1 VSPTE
6 SPSSGYLPSRP
17 TPDRRRTAQALRI
30 LADATAILS
39 ESIDYEV
46 TLANVARSLV
56 PRLGEACTIHVVDER
71 GLALAAV
78 AGAGPEKGDTLRKI
92 LARFPTGGD
101 VVQTRVAR
109 TGVGEGFPQVTDDF
123 LKAISRDAEDLGLR
137 RALGVRSLL
146 FVPLKVR
153 QETLGVVTLS
163 SSERTYDEHDR
174 ELVDE
179 IACRAALAVEHARL
193 HRDVESQRARLRVI
207 ADTSRAL
214 APQLD
219 IDGIATA
226 ISRVLGG
233 GVLVGLTAGS
243 NETLLVRGCA
253 AADLAV
259 KRRLCELVGC
269 TVSLPSGS
277 LGAEVLRCGE
287 PQLLGPEATERLQP
301 AFGRLAKEFGL
312 GSALIAPLLVQG
324 RAIGLMSVFRNSQ
337 AKPLGREELSL
348 VGEIADRAAVAFER
362 ARLFE
367 SQQRATERLRLLA
380 DAGTLLAQ
388 SLQVDPTL
396 ASLARLTVGRFSH
409 ACAVDLVE
417 DGLVTSVAVAA
428 VNAELETALRR
439 VLERYTVGCPPRVLR
454 EAFESGSP
462 LLLRTVDV
470 ALLRELAVNEEHLE
484 ALTGLGLR
492 SAIVIPLVARGSQVG
507 VVSLART
514 NGTPYDDD
522 DLALA
527 EELGRRA
534 ALAVDNAR
542 LFKRA
547 TEAIAIRDEFLS
559 IASHE
564 LNTPLTP
571 LKMQLDSLRR
581 GDFPWERTVEKLDRA
596 SRQVTRLAKLVN
608 ELLDVSRISG
618 GRLRIEPER
627 FDLALLVDEIVA
639 RVSEEAERAGSQLSV
654 HSQQPCIG
662 SWDRMRIDQV
672 LTNLLTNA
680 IKYGSGKP
688 IDVRLSSGDSD
699 VSLVVRDHGIGIA
712 PEHQRRIFERFER
725 AASTRHYGGFGLGLW
740 IARQIV
746 EASGGS
752 ISVDSAPDKGS
763 TFVVKLPIS

>member
-1 VSPTE
+1 VPPIES
-6 SPSSGYLPSRP
+6 SPSGHFSSRV
-17 TPDRRRTAQALRI
+17 PDRRRSAQALHI

-46 TLANVARSLV
+46 TIGNVARSLV
-56 PRLGEACTIHVVDER
+56 PRLGDACTVHIVDAR
-71 GLALAAV
+71 GLAFVAV
-78 AGAGPEKGDTLRKI
+78 ASAGPEKGEILRKM
-92 LARFPTGGD
+92 LERFPAGGD
-101 VVQTRVAR
+101 DVQTRVAR
-109 TGVGEGFPQVTDDF
+109 TGVGEAFPQMTDEQ
-123 LKAISRDAEDLGLR
+123 LKAISRGAEESDFR
-137 RALGVRSLL
+137 RALGVRSAL

-153 QETLGVVTLS
+153 GETLGVVTLS
-163 SSERTYDEHDR
+163 SSERAYDEHDR

-179 IACRAALAVEHARL
+179 ITCRAALAVVHARL
-193 HRDVESQRARLRVI
+193 HRDVEAQRSRLRVI

-219 IDGIATA
+219 IDGIAAA
-226 ISRVLGG
+226 IARVLRG
-233 GVLVGLTAGS
+233 GVLVGLTNGS
-243 NETLLVRGCA
+243 DETLVVRGCA
-253 AADLAV
+253 SANRNV
-259 KRRLCELVGC
+259 YRRLSQLIGC
-269 TVSLPSGS
+269 PVSLPPGS
-277 LGAEVLRCGE
+277 LGAEVLRRGE
-287 PQLLGPEATERLQP
+287 PKLLGPEATERLQP

-312 GSALIAPLLVQG
+312 GSVLIAPLSVQG
-324 RAIGLMSVFRNSQ
+324 RPIGIMSVFRGSE
-337 AKPLGREELSL
+337 ARPLGREELSL

-367 SQQRATERLRLLA
+367 AQQRATERLRLLA

-417 DGLVTSVAVAA
+417 DGQVTSVAVAA
-428 VNAELETALRR
+428 VNAQLEMALRR
-439 VLERYTVGCPPRVLR
+439 ALDRYTVGCPPRVLR
-454 EAFESGSP
+454 EAFEAGSP
-462 LLLRTVDV
+462 LLLRSVEPS
-470 ALLRELAVNEEHLE
+470 LLRELAVSDAHFE
-484 ALTGLGLR
+484 ALKGLGLR
-492 SAIVIPLVARGSQVG
+492 SVIVIPLIARGSQVG

-514 NGTPYDDD
+514 HGAPYDDD

-547 TEAIAIRDEFLS
+547 TEAISVRDEFLS

-571 LKMQLDSLRR
+571 LKMQLDTLRR
-581 GDFPWERTVEKLDRA
+581 GSFSSERIVEKIDSA

-618 GRLRIEPER
+618 GRLRIETER

-639 RVSEEAERAGSQLSV
+639 RVSEEAERAGSHLSV
-654 HSQQPCIG
+654 QAEKPVIG

-688 IDVRLSSGDSD
+688 IEVELSGSASDVR
-699 VSLVVRDHGIGIA
+699 LVVRDHGIGIA

-725 AASTRHYGGFGLGLW
+725 AASIRHYGGFGLGLW

-752 ISVDSAPDKGS
+752 ISVESAPGQGS
-763 TFVVKLPIS
+763 TFAVQLPIS